1 MNWDTVLYVKP
12 PKRQTRRESQDAT
25 RERLIKAAEE
35 VIVRAGFEAASVE
48 RITEAAGFSR
58 GAFYSNFRT
67 KDELFVAV
75 LNKIRREIAGKLEEI
90 FRRED
95 NPARRLQQARQWY
108 VRQKLS
114 RKWVVL
120 ETEFTLRALRNR
132 SARRGLAELQRQDMD
147 NYSALVASHFSD
159 SGLTMASP
167 PEVVALSLLAT
178 AKGLSVLSLLDEGQG
193 QENIAMQ
200 CRDLV
205 FDKLIASGEG
215 VRKIKR
221 DRK

>member
-1 MNWDTVLYVKP
+1 MKS

-25 RERLIKAAEE
+25 RERLIKAAEDLF
-35 VIVRAGFEAASVE
+35 VRDGFDAASVE

-67 KDELFVAV
+67 KDELFIAA
-75 LNKIRREIAGKLEEI
+75 LNKIRREIAGELEEI

-108 VRQKLS
+108 VRQRLS
-114 RKWVVL
+114 RNWVIL
-120 ETEFTLRALRNR
+120 ETEFTLRALRNS
-132 SARRGLAELQRQDMD
+132 SARRRLAELQRQDMD

-159 SGLTMASP
+159 SGLTMTSP

-178 AKGLSVLSLLDEGQG
+178 AKGLSALSLLDEGQG
-193 QENIAMQ
+193 QENVAMQ
-200 CRDLV
+200 CRALV
-205 FDKLIASGEG
+205 FDKLIASGDG
-215 VRKIKR
+215 IRSSKRGRK
-221 DRK
+221 

>member
-1 MNWDTVLYVKP
+1 LYVKG

-35 VIVRAGFEAASVE
+35 LFARDGFDAASVE
-48 RITEAAGFSR
+48 HITEAAGFSR

-67 KDELFVAV
+67 KDELFIAA
-75 LNKIRREIAGKLEEI
+75 LNKVRRDIVGELEEI

-95 NPARRLQQARQWY
+95 DPARRSQQARRWY
-108 VRQKLS
+108 VRQELS
-114 RKWVVL
+114 RNWMIL

-132 SARRGLAELQRQDMD
+132 SVRRRLAELQRQDMD
-147 NYSALVASHFSD
+147 NFSALVAAYFSD
-159 SGLTMASP
+159 SGLTMTNP

-178 AKGLSVLSLLDEGQG
+178 AKGLAALSLLDDGRDQRKTE
-193 QENIAMQ
+193 MQ

-205 FDKLIASGEG
+205 FEKLIASGEG
-215 VRKIKR
+215 ARKGKR
-221 DRK
+221 GRK